1 MTKAESRDGKKT
13 TTSQAYDAILE
24 LIKDGTIEPGAPLR
38 LQKLSS
44 DLGMSMMPIREALS
58 RLEATGLVDL
68 VPHRGAVVRPVSLD
82 DLVDTYRTRIL
93 LEGTLCRR
101 AAQHFD
107 EADRERAFDALEAQR
122 QALEAGDAQL
132 ARVHH
137 KAFHYAIYGAAG
149 SAWLLRSTEQ
159 TWHNSERYRIQ
170 SEADN
175 DLLTT
180 RRREH
185 ERMLAACEKHDSD
198 EAAEALRAHLIST
211 VSHLDAGTAKRLLI
225 LTSDPHA

>member
-1 MTKAESRDGKKT
+1 MTKAEPAGKQT
-13 TTSQAYDAILE
+13 TTGQAYDAILE
-24 LIKDGTIEPGAPLR
+24 LIKDGTFGPGEPLR
-38 LQKLSS
+38 LQKLSTE
-44 DLGMSMMPIREALS
+44 LGMSMTPIREALR
-58 RLEATGLVDL
+58 RLESTGLVDL
-68 VPHRGAVVRPVSLD
+68 LPHRGAVVRPLSLD

-107 EADRERAFDALEAQR
+107 KADESRAFEALEAQR
-122 QALEAGDAQL
+122 AALERGDAEQ

-137 KAFHYAIYGAAG
+137 KEFHYAIYAAAG
-149 SAWLLRSTEQ
+149 SAWLMRSTEQ

-170 SEADN
+170 SESDN

-180 RRREH
+180 RRQEH
-185 ERMLAACEKHDSD
+185 ERMLAACVKHDPD
-198 EAAEALRAHLIST
+198 EALEALRAHLIST

-225 LTSDPHA
+225 LTS